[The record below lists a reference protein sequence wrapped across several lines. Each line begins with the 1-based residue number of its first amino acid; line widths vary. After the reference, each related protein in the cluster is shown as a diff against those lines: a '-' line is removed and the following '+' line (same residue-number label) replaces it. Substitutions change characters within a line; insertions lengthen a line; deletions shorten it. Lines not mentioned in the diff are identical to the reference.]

1 MLKLHK
7 CMVGILIFACV
18 LLFVL
23 LLFFCL
29 NRNEAKVGTDIEFV
43 QNNFHALKK

>member
-23 LLFFCL
+23 LLFLLF
-29 NRNEAKVGTDIEFV
+29 E
-43 QNNFHALKK
+43 